1 MFCCDKFMF
10 SSHASGENRPLFYI
24 LRTVST
30 YNDPGVVVG
39 QNNAL
44 VHGLRTPLPK
54 AALKWNRTGKGKG
67 ESPKKFKKNLFRRG
81 EDRKPQ
87 R

>member
-1 MFCCDKFMF
+1 MF
-10 SSHASGENRPLFYI
+10 SSHASGENRSLFYI
-24 LRTVST
+24 LRTAST
-30 YNDPGVVVG
+30 YNDPGVVR
-39 QNNAL
+39 QINAL

-67 ESPKKFKKNLFRRG
+67 EGLKKFKKNLFRRG

-87 R
+87 I